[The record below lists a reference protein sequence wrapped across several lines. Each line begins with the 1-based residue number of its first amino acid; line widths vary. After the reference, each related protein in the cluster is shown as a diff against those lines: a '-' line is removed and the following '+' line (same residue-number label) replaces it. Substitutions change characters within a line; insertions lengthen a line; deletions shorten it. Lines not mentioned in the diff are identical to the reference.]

1 MGRSRGHSA
10 RIRRLLVWLGA
21 LVVVAVPATFPLAGA
36 AFTASSS
43 TAGNTVSSAFLAPPS
58 GLAVSQTCATGTI
71 TLVGSTSS
79 TGASNDKLV
88 LSTPAGVQAND
99 ILIAQ
104 VTNRY
109 DASAALSSNT
119 PGGWTTIQRVATGT
133 GANSLSSAMLWRR
146 AVAGEPASVTFTLG
160 SGSGTTYL
168 AGGIVAYR
176 GVSTTTAINAFATSS
191 GSGPSATLPSVTTT
205 IANSVLVF
213 ATAKRED
220 TLQQPTTSTS
230 LWRLSSPAG
239 TETQS
244 ASAGYETFAG
254 PGATGARTAAPVS
267 GSAWTEW
274 VAHTVALRPGLVPSA
289 TLTWTASP
297 SSWATG
303 YTLEHVVGGAVQW
316 AATVT
321 PISATSA
328 SYGPLTNGTTY
339 DVRFT
344 AYHGTW
350 RSSSVPASLTTSC

>member
-1 MGRSRGHSA
+1 MDRSGGRGA

-43 TAGNTVSSAFLAPPS
+43 TSGNTVSSAFLAPPS
-58 GLAVSQTCATGTI
+58 GLVLSQTCATGAI
-71 TLVGSTSS
+71 TFVGATSNI
-79 TGASNDKLV
+79 GAHNDKLV

-109 DASAALSSNT
+109 DASAALSSDT
-119 PGGWTTIQRVATGT
+119 PGGWTLIQRLAAGT
-133 GANSLSSAMLWRR
+133 GSLSSAMLWRR

-160 SGSGTTYL
+160 TGTGTTYL

-176 GVSTTTAINAFATSS
+176 GVSTTTAIDAFATTS
-191 GSGPSATLPSVTTT
+191 GATINATLPSVTTT
-205 IANSVLVF
+205 TANTVLVF
-213 ATAKRED
+213 ATAKWED
-220 TLQQPTTSTS
+220 TLQQPATSAS
-230 LWRLSSPAG
+230 LWRLSPVAATG
-239 TETQS
+239 TQS
-244 ASAGYETFAG
+244 ASAEYEVF
-254 PGATGARTAAPVS
+254 PGSGSTGVRTAAPLS
-267 GSAWTEW
+267 GSASTDW

-303 YTLEHVVGGAVQW
+303 YILDYVVGGAVQW
-316 AATVT
+316 SVAVT

-339 DVRFT
+339 DIRF
-344 AYHGTW
+344 AAFRGSW
-350 RSSSVPASLTTSC
+350 RSSPVPATLTTSC